1 MPPRDTSPWPR
12 AILHVDMD
20 AFFVNV
26 HLLEHP
32 DDAGRPIAVGGRA
45 DSRGVISSASYEARQ
60 FGVRSAMPSA
70 RALRLCPELKIV
82 GANWSKIRE
91 CSRAVMTVLRDY
103 GELEQISVDE
113 AYVDLAD
120 HPDPEQQA
128 TSLPRHIKQ
137 ETHLPAS
144 VGLAT
149 SKLVAKVA
157 SDFDKPE
164 GLTIVLPGTE
174 AAFLAPLSVRVIW
187 GIGPRTAERL
197 AAMEITTC
205 GQLALADA
213 DQLRRRFGREA
224 DSLIRR
230 ARGIDNRAVESER
243 GPAKSISQ
251 EWTFSQDVAD
261 EVRLREQLRTMADD
275 VAQSLRRRRLVA
287 YTVRIKLRW
296 PDFTTFT
303 RQHSLEVGT
312 DDAETILRYAEVL
325 WRDNW
330 PPRQPVRLIGLG
342 VGSLREA
349 EERQLGFD
357 FGDG

>member
-1 MPPRDTSPWPR
+1 MDPANPAWPR
-12 AILHVDMD
+12 AILHLDMD
-20 AFFVNV
+20 AFYVNV

-32 DDAGRPIAVGGRA
+32 DDRGRPIAVGGRA

-60 FGVRSAMPSA
+60 FGVRSAMPSS
-70 RALRLCPELKIV
+70 RAQRLCPELTIV
-82 GANWSKIRE
+82 SANWSKIRE
-91 CSRAVMTVLRDY
+91 CSRQVMDILATYGAV
-103 GELEQISVDE
+103 EQISVDE
-113 AYVDLAD
+113 AYVDLSD
-120 HPDPEQQA
+120 HPQPHETA
-128 TSLPRHIKQ
+128 AAVPGRIKA
-137 ETHLPAS
+137 ETGLPAS
-144 VGLAT
+144 VGLGS

-157 SDFDKPE
+157 SDYDKPE
-164 GLTIVLPGTE
+164 GITIVPPGTE
-174 AAFLAPLSVRVIW
+174 AAFLAPLPVRVIW

-197 AAMEITTC
+197 AAMQITTC
-205 GQLALADA
+205 GELARADVA
-213 DQLRRRFGREA
+213 ELRRRFGREA
-224 DSLIRR
+224 ESLTRR
-230 ARGIDNRAVESER
+230 ARGLDERVVQPER

-251 EWTFSQDVAD
+251 EWTFSRDVAD
-261 EVRLREQLRTMADD
+261 AEQLREQLRLMAED
-275 VAQSLRRRRLVA
+275 VAASLRKRRLVA

-303 RQHSLEVGT
+303 RQQSLEVGT
-312 DDAETILRYAEVL
+312 DDAATILRYAEAL

>member
-1 MPPRDTSPWPR
+1 MVASPTAWPR
-12 AILHVDMD
+12 AILHLDMD

-32 DDAGRPIAVGGRA
+32 EDAGRPIAVGGRA
-45 DSRGVISSASYEARQ
+45 DSRGVISSASYEARR

-70 RALRLCPELKIV
+70 RALRLCPDLKIV

-91 CSRAVMTVLRDY
+91 CSRLVMGILEQY
-103 GELEQISVDE
+103 GALEQISVDE
-113 AYVDLAD
+113 AYVDLTGD
-120 HPDPEQQA
+120 SDPEQTA
-128 TSLPRHIKQ
+128 ALLPRRIKA
-137 ETHLPAS
+137 ETGLPAS
-144 VGLAT
+144 VGLGT

-157 SDFDKPE
+157 SDYDKPE

-174 AAFLAPLSVRVIW
+174 AAFMAPLPVRVIW

-197 AAMEITTC
+197 AAMQISTC
-205 GQLALADA
+205 GQLALADEE
-213 DQLRRRFGREA
+213 QLRQRFGREA
-224 DSLIRR
+224 ESLSRR
-230 ARGIDNRAVESER
+230 ARGIDNRRVEPDR

-251 EWTFSQDVAD
+251 EWTFSRDVTDEDQLRRQLQTMAADVAK
-261 EVRLREQLRTMADD
+261 
-275 VAQSLRRRRLVA
+275 SLQKRRLVA

-303 RQHSLEVGT
+303 RQHSLEIGI
-312 DDAETILRYAEVL
+312 DDADSIFRYAETL

-342 VGSLREA
+342 VGSLREQ
-349 EERQLGFD
+349 EERQLGFN
-357 FGDG
+357 FGDD